1 MIAEVDSLKTALL
14 VIDIQQALVD
24 GHPAQEDTFL
34 LNVKLLID
42 AARAGKTE
50 VVYVRHDGGVGDELE
65 ANTFGWQLHR
75 SLKPLSGERIFDK
88 HFSSAFRETG
98 LADYFTA
105 HGVKRLVICGMQ
117 TEYCIDT
124 SVKTAFERGFTVV
137 VPAGAT
143 STYANP
149 FLSGEKLISYYEHM
163 IWHEPLAKVVS
174 VEQAQKLLN
183 PAN

>member
-1 MIAEVDSLKTALL
+1 MLKTALL
-14 VIDIQQALVD
+14 VIDIQQALVN

-42 AARAGKTE
+42 AAHAGKTE
-50 VVYVRHDGGVGDELE
+50 VVYVRHDGGAGDELE
-65 ANTFGWQLHR
+65 ANTHGWQLHR
-75 SLKPLSGERIFDK
+75 SLKPLSSERIFDK

-105 HGVKRLVICGMQ
+105 HGVERLVICGMQ

-124 SVKTAFERGFTVV
+124 SVKTAFERGFIVV

-163 IWHEPLAKVVS
+163 IWHEPLAKVIPI
-174 VEQAQKLLN
+174 EQAQKLLN
-183 PAN
+183 PTK